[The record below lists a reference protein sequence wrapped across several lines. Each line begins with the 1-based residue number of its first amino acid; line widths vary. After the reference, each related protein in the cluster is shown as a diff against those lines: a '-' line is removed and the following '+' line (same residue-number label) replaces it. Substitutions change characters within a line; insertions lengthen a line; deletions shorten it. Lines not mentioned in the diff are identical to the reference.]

1 MEQRLRE
8 AVVYY
13 QRQGAPGNQ
22 QILVALL
29 RELQTECGG
38 SLPASLL
45 RETAEL
51 LGVKETFLRA
61 IIRRIPGLRAEEEGR
76 VLELCG
82 GKNCGRSRALAES
95 AEKLCAGRG
104 ITVKYVPCMRLCG
117 KGPNL
122 RWNGKLYHKADE
134 ALLRQLVEEK

>member
-1 MEQRLRE
+1 MEERLRE
-8 AVVYY
+8 AVLYY
-13 QRQGAPGNQ
+13 QKQGVPGNQ

-45 RETAEL
+45 QETAEL

-61 IIRRIPGLRAEEEGR
+61 IIRRIPGLQAEEAGR

-82 GKNCGRSRALAES
+82 GKNCSRSRVLAER
-95 AEKLCAGRG
+95 AEKLCAQKGA
-104 ITVKYVPCMRLCG
+104 TVKYVPCMRLCG

-122 RWNGKLYHKADE
+122 RWDGKLYHKADE
-134 ALLRQLVEEK
+134 ALVRQLLGEK

>member
-1 MEQRLRE
+1 MEQHLLE
-8 AVVYY
+8 AVLYY
-13 QRQGAPGNQ
+13 QKQGAPGNQ
-22 QILVALL
+22 QILAALL
-29 RELQTECGG
+29 RELQTECGS

-61 IIRRIPGLRAEEEGR
+61 VIRRIPGLRAEEEGP

-82 GKNCGRSRALAES
+82 GKNCSRSRTLAQS
-95 AEKLCAGRG
+95 AEKLCAQKG

-122 RWNGKLYHKADE
+122 RWDGKLYHKADE
-134 ALLRQLVEEK
+134 ALVRQLVGEK